1 MTKSW
6 IYAKSYGDVATIDIT
21 NFFIWTHVDRKPVEE
36 NIIMKIKELLVD
48 MLVQMDPEKI
58 WSQCGQ

>member
-48 MLVQMDPEKI
+48 MLVQIDP
-58 WSQCGQ
+58 